1 MDFKTYK
8 IGETYQNNKYVPSI
22 RLGGKWLEN
31 INFCVGEQIIVYH
44 SEDMIVIAKPTEV
57 EQKMLESRRK
67 EKEIK
72 KLQKEIKSLKIR

>member
-22 RLGGKWLEN
+22 RLGGKWLEEL
-31 INFCVGEQIIVYH
+31 NFGVGEQVIVYH
-44 SEDMIVIAKPTEV
+44 SEDMIVIAKPTDV
-57 EQKMLESRRK
+57 EQKMLEDRRK

-72 KLQKEIKSLKIR
+72 KLKKQIKSLQN